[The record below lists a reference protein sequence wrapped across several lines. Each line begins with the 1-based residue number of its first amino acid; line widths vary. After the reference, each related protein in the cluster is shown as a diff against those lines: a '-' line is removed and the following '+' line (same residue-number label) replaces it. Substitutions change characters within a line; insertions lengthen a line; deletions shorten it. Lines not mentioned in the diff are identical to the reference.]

1 MIRRNCPHNPSA
13 FTLVEIL
20 VVITI
25 LGIAAAVIVPQMS
38 SRDDLRVEGARRMV
52 MADLIYAQNCSI
64 AKQVWHYVVFDT
76 TTSPRK
82 YRIVTGLSPP
92 NPRGTPVPHPVTLD
106 PEYKVVFG
114 VGAPDPT
121 VVTHGLE
128 IIALDSV
135 AFEGAHTVLCF
146 DELGVPYYYDPSTNT
161 ATAISTSGGSSI
173 NVRCGTVTRAVTIEP
188 YTGEVLAP

>member
-1 MIRRNCPHNPSA
+1 MIRRNDPHNPSA

-20 VVITI
+20 VVVTI
-25 LGIAAAVIVPQMS
+25 LGIAAAIIVPQMS

-82 YRIVTGLSPP
+82 YRIVTGLSPTNP
-92 NPRGTPVPHPVTLD
+92 NGTAIQHPVTLD
-106 PEYKVVFG
+106 AEYKVIFG
-114 VGAPDPT
+114 DGAPSGTIP
-121 VVTHGLE
+121 THGLE
-128 IIALDSV
+128 VIDLASA
-135 AFEGAHTVLCF
+135 AFEGPHTILCF
-146 DELGVPYYYDPSTNT
+146 DELGVPYYYDPSSNT

-173 NVRCGTVTRAVTIEP
+173 SIRCGNVTRSVTIEP